1 MSFTIQVCAVVE
13 RETGEHITPG
23 TRLEDLGLDSL
34 EYANLLLE
42 VSKSTGKEIPLS
54 AGANFTMSVTL
65 LESLSSDHVSARKVA

>member
-42 VSKSTGKEIPLS
+42 VSKSTGKEIPLERW
-54 AGANFTMSVTL
+54 GELHYV
-65 LESLSSDHVSARKVA
+65 SDIARELV